1 MSELSPLP
9 RNYSALLQ
17 SLKERI
23 QQAQV
28 RAALAVSRELLQLY
42 WQVGRDLE
50 AASQQR
56 TWGSKVVER
65 VAQDLQKAF
74 PGVEGF
80 SKRNLERMRAFFLAY
95 PDEAQFA
102 AQPVSQL
109 PWGHNLALLQ
119 KLKDPT
125 LRQWYAAQALEHG
138 WSRAVLEAQI
148 ETGLHRRQGA
158 ALTNFAQTLPAPR
171 SDLAQQLLKDPY
183 NFDFLTLH
191 QGASER
197 HLERGLLEH
206 LQRFMLELGVG
217 FAFVGSQYHLEIDE
231 QDYYLDLLFY
241 HLKLRCYVVIDLK
254 MREFKPE
261 YAGKMNFYLSAVDDL
276 LRHPTD
282 SPTLGLILCKGKR
295 KLTVEYALRDLSK
308 PLGVSSFRLAEA
320 LPEELEAALPS
331 VAQLEAELRSND
343 EQPND

>member
-1 MSELSPLP
+1 MSLQLP
-9 RNYSALLQ
+9 EDYRAFLQ

-28 RAALAVSRELLQLY
+28 RAALSVSRELLQLY
-42 WQVGRDLE
+42 WQIGRDLDV
-50 AASQQR
+50 ASQQR
-56 TWGSKVVER
+56 AWGSKVVER
-65 VAQDLQKAF
+65 VAQDLQESF
-74 PGVEGF
+74 PGVAGF
-80 SKRNLERMRAFFLAY
+80 SKRNLERMRGFYQAY
-95 PDEAQFA
+95 PDEPQFA

-109 PWGHNLALLQ
+109 PWGHNLVLLQ

-138 WSRAVLEAQI
+138 WSRAILEAQI
-148 ETGLHRRQGA
+148 ETSLHQRQGV

-183 NFDFLTLH
+183 NFDFLTL
-191 QGASER
+191 QAEANER
-197 HLERGLLEH
+197 QLERGLLGH

-217 FAFVGSQYHLEIDE
+217 FAFVGSQYHLEVDD

-254 MREFKPE
+254 MGEFKPE

-282 SPTLGLILCKGKR
+282 GPTLGLILCKGKR
-295 KLTVEYALRDLSK
+295 RLTVEYALRDLSK
-308 PLGVSSFRLAEA
+308 PLGVSSFHLAEA
-320 LPEELEAALPS
+320 LPKELEAALPS
-331 VAQLEAELRSND
+331 VEQLEAELRSND
-343 EQPND
+343 EQPGG